1 MVLWDVRIRIVE
13 LKYAQYVSKKD
24 VKVRY
29 KDVSRRLF
37 SGGNR
42 LNKY

>member
-24 VKVRY
+24 VKVRC

-42 LNKY
+42 LNRY